1 MQEERLKIL
10 FQYLEEEPNKPFN
23 VYAIAM
29 EYMSKDI
36 QKAKFYLEKLLTEHP
51 DYVPTYYHAAAV
63 YVELED
69 YTKAEYIYQLG
80 IEKAHQKQSMKAYDE
95 LKRAYRMF
103 LDEME

>member
-10 FQYLEEEPNKPFN
+10 FQYLEEEPNEPFN

-69 YTKAEYIYQLG
+69 YTLPLYNLLTQHILPQQYML
-80 IEKAHQKQSMKAYDE
+80 S
-95 LKRAYRMF
+95 
-103 LDEME
+103 

>member
-10 FQYLEEEPNKPFN
+10 FQYLEEEPNEPFN

-69 YTKAEYIYQLG
+69 YTKAEHIYQLG

>member
-10 FQYLEEEPNKPFN
+10 FQYLVEEPNEPFN

-69 YTKAEYIYQLG
+69 YTKVEHIYQLG
-80 IEKAHQKQSMKAYDE
+80 IEKAHQQQSMKAYDE

>member
-10 FQYLEEEPNKPFN
+10 FQYLEEEPNEPFN

-29 EYMSKDI
+29 EYINKDI
-36 QKAKFYLEKLLTEHP
+36 EKAKFYLEKLLTEHP

-69 YTKAEYIYQLG
+69 YIKAEQTYQLG
-80 IEKAHQKQSMKAYDE
+80 IEKAHHQQSIKAFDE

>member
-10 FQYLEEEPNKPFN
+10 FQYLEEEPNEPFN

-29 EYMSKDI
+29 EYLNKDI
-36 QKAKFYLEKLLTEHP
+36 QKAKFYLEKLLAEHP

-69 YTKAEYIYQLG
+69 YAKAEQTYQLG
-80 IEKAHQKQSMKAYDE
+80 IEKAHHQQSMKAFDE

>member
-10 FQYLEEEPNKPFN
+10 FQYLEEEPNEPFN

-29 EYMSKDI
+29 EYINKDI
-36 QKAKFYLEKLLTEHP
+36 QKAKFYLERLLTEHP

-69 YTKAEYIYQLG
+69 YINAEQTFQLG
-80 IEKAHQKQSMKAYDE
+80 IEKAHHQQSMKAFDE